1 MVLLKVNF
9 IMNQTTNKHGSLGVL
24 TLGALGVVFGDIG
37 TSPIYALKESLH
49 TAGTELFDIYGV
61 VSLIFWSLML
71 VVTLKYLVFVLRADN
86 NGEGGILSL
95 FALLPGK
102 VRNATGGTRYLFVIF
117 LLLGT
122 ALLVADGM
130 LTPAISVLSATEGLE
145 TLNADLASWTVP
157 LTVLILFILFAF
169 QYKGSN
175 TLGRVFGPVILIWFL
190 TLGVLGFVKVQE
202 HPEVIKALSPIY
214 AIEYVAHHGF
224 HTFIILSSVILAITG
239 AEALYADLGH
249 FGKRPIRLGWIFIV
263 APALVLNYLGQA
275 VIAIQDPGTD
285 KSLFFALA
293 PNDAVRIFL
302 VVLATLATVIASQA
316 LITGVA
322 SLSRQA
328 VRLGLLPR
336 LKVVH
341 TSSTVIGQIYVP
353 AVNLIVGLGSIF
365 LVVNFKTSSAL
376 ANAYSFAISATMLM
390 TTLAF
395 GYVAADKFKWNK
407 KVLALTIPLLVLID
421 LSFFLATVTKLL
433 KGAWVPLLIGFVI
446 AYVMWTWRKGQS
458 ALESAL
464 QKQDMRWEEVERQI
478 SSGSVSIIPDTGIY
492 LSSSALKVPQAL
504 VAQLNNLHSCPK
516 EILIVSVV
524 QGEVPF
530 VSAKPI
536 LKEVNP
542 RVNQLYVWVGYMQDV
557 NIQKS
562 IIDHV
567 MSEAEE
573 QECTYYLADRKFLE
587 SSEGS
592 LKGLTEKVFGILHRN
607 SATASSYFGLPEN
620 RVITLGTQIDL

>member
-1 MVLLKVNF
+1 MK
-9 IMNQTTNKHGSLGVL
+9 TTNKHGSLGAL

-37 TSPIYALKESLH
+37 TSPIYALRESLH
-49 TAGTELFDIYGV
+49 TAGTEVFDIYGV

-95 FALLPGK
+95 FALLPNK
-102 VRNATGGTRYLFVIF
+102 VRNSTGGARYYFVIF

-145 TLNADLASWTVP
+145 TLNPNLASLTVP
-157 LTVLILFILFAF
+157 LTVLILLLLFAF
-169 QYKGSN
+169 QFKGSN
-175 TLGRVFGPVILIWFL
+175 TLGKIFGPIILIWFV
-190 TLGVLGFVKVQE
+190 TLGYLGAVKVSE
-202 HPEVIKALSPIY
+202 RPEVFEALMPNY
-214 AIEYVAHHGF
+214 AIEYVIHHGF

-249 FGKRPIRLGWIFIV
+249 FGKRPIRIGWIFIV

-275 VIAIQDPGTD
+275 VIALEEPGVD

-293 PNDAVRIFL
+293 PNDATRIFL
-302 VVLATLATVIASQA
+302 VVLATLATIIASQA

-336 LKVVH
+336 LKIVH
-341 TSSTVIGQIYVP
+341 TSSTVAGQIYVP
-353 AVNLIVGLGSIF
+353 AVNLIIGLGSIF
-365 LVVNFKTSSAL
+365 LVINFKSSSAL

-395 GYVAADKFKWNK
+395 AYIAAEKFKWNK
-407 KVLALTIPLLVLID
+407 RVLALTIPFLVLID
-421 LSFFLATVTKLL
+421 LSFFIATVTKIF
-433 KGAWVPLLIGFVI
+433 KGAWVPLVIGI
-446 AYVMWTWRKGQS
+446 GITYIMWVWRKGQT
-458 ALESAL
+458 ALERAL
-464 QKQDMRWEEVERQI
+464 KRQEISWDEVEARIQ
-478 SSGSVSIIPDTGIY
+478 SGSISIIPDTGIY

-516 EILIVSVV
+516 EILIVSIIQGDVPVV
-524 QGEVPF
+524 T
-530 VSAKPI
+530 AKPV
-536 LKEVNP
+536 LKEVND
-542 RVNQLYVWVGYMQDV
+542 RVKQLYVWVGFKQDV
-557 NIQKS
+557 NIQRS
-562 IIDHV
+562 VIENV
-567 MSEAEE
+567 MSSEDEK
-573 QECTYYLADRKFLE
+573 ECTYYLADRKLLD
-587 SSEGS
+587 SAEGS
-592 LKGLTEKVFGILHRN
+592 VKGLTEKVFAILHRN

-620 RVITLGTQIDL
+620 RVITLGTQMDL

>member
-1 MVLLKVNF
+1 MSKAST
-9 IMNQTTNKHGSLGVL
+9 QGSLGAL

-37 TSPIYALKESLH
+37 TSPIYALRESLH
-49 TAGTELFDIYGV
+49 TAGTEVYDIYGV

-95 FALLPGK
+95 FALLPSK
-102 VRNATGGTRYLFVIF
+102 VRNATGGKRYFFVLF

-145 TLNADLASWTVP
+145 TLNANLATWTVP
-157 LTVLILFILFAF
+157 LTVLILVTLFGF

-175 TLGRVFGPVILIWFL
+175 LLGKIFGPIILIWFV
-190 TLGVLGFVKVQE
+190 TLGYLGFIRVQE
-202 HPEVIKALSPIY
+202 RPEVIEALLPTY
-214 AIEYVAHHGF
+214 AIEYVMHHGF

-249 FGKRPIRLGWIFIV
+249 FGKRPIRIGWIFIV

-275 VIAIQDPGTD
+275 VVALQDPGTK

-293 PNDAVRIFL
+293 PNDGVRIYL
-302 VVLATLATVIASQA
+302 VVLATLATIIASQA

-322 SLSRQA
+322 SLARQA

-341 TSSTVIGQIYVP
+341 TSSTVVGQIYVP

-365 LVVNFKTSSAL
+365 LVVNFKTSAAL

-395 GYVAADKFKWNK
+395 GYIAAEKFKWSK
-407 KVLALTIPLLVLID
+407 KSLILVIPVLILID
-421 LSFFLATVTKLL
+421 LSFFLATVTKIF
-433 KGAWVPLLIGFVI
+433 KGAWVPLLIGAAI
-446 AYVMWTWRKGQS
+446 TYLMWVWRKGQS
-458 ALESAL
+458 ALEQAL
-464 QKQDMRWEEVERQI
+464 KRQEMTWEEVEESI
-478 SSGSVSIIPDTGIY
+478 ASGDISIIPDTGIY

-516 EILIVSVV
+516 EILIVSVI
-524 QGEVPF
+524 QGDVP
-530 VSAKPI
+530 VVTAKPI
-536 LKEVNP
+536 LKEVTD
-542 RVNQLYVWVGYMQDV
+542 RVKQLYIWVGFKQDV
-557 NIQKS
+557 NVQQS
-562 IIDHV
+562 IIDNV
-567 MSEAEE
+567 MSKDEEA
-573 QECTYYLADRKFLE
+573 ECTYYLADRKFLE
-587 SSEGS
+587 SSDGS
-592 LKGLTEKVFGILHRN
+592 LKGGTEKVFGILHRN
-607 SATASSYFGLPEN
+607 STTASSYFGLPEN
-620 RVITLGTQIDL
+620 RVITLGTQMDL

>member
-1 MVLLKVNF
+1 MSSS
-9 IMNQTTNKHGSLGVL
+9 TKHGSLGAL

-37 TSPIYALKESLH
+37 TSPIYALRESLR
-49 TAGTELFDIYGV
+49 TAGTEVYDIYGV

-102 VRNATGGTRYLFVIF
+102 VRNATGGTKYFFVVF

-145 TLNADLASWTVP
+145 TLNSAFATWTVP
-157 LTVLILFILFAF
+157 LTVLILVTLFAF

-175 TLGRVFGPVILIWFL
+175 LLGRVFGPIILVWFL
-190 TLGVLGFVKVQE
+190 TLGLFGFIKVAE
-202 HPEVIKALSPIY
+202 RPEVIEALLPTY
-214 AIEYVAHHGF
+214 ALDYVVHHGF
-224 HTFIILSSVILAITG
+224 HTFIILSSVILAVTG

-249 FGKRPIRLGWIFIV
+249 FGKRPIRIGWIFIV

-275 VIAIQDPGTD
+275 VIAIQEPGED

-293 PNDAVRIFL
+293 PNDALRIYL
-302 VVLATLATVIASQA
+302 VVLATLATIIASQA

-336 LKVVH
+336 LKIVH

-353 AVNLIVGLGSIF
+353 AVNLIVGLGAVF

-390 TTLAF
+390 TTIAF
-395 GYVAADKFKWNK
+395 GYVAAEKFKWSK
-407 KVLALTIPLLVLID
+407 KALILIIPVLIAID
-421 LSFFLATVTKLL
+421 LSFFLATVTKIF
-433 KGAWVPLLIGFVI
+433 KGAWVPLLIGFAI
-446 AYVMWTWRKGQS
+446 TYVMWVWRKGQV
-458 ALESAL
+458 ALENAL
-464 QKQDMRWEEVERQI
+464 RKQDMSWEEVEKI
-478 SSGSVSIIPDTGIY
+478 IKSGDVSVIPDTGIY

-504 VAQLNNLHSCPK
+504 IAQINNLHSCPK
-516 EILIVSVV
+516 EILIVSVI
-524 QGEVPF
+524 QGDVPI
-530 VSAKPI
+530 VTAKPI
-536 LKEVNP
+536 LKEVNE
-542 RVNQLYVWVGYMQDV
+542 RVKQLYVWVGFKQDV
-557 NIQKS
+557 NIQKT
-562 IIDHV
+562 IIEHV
-567 MSEAEE
+567 MTATEEA
-573 QECTYYLADRKFLE
+573 ECTYYLADRKFLE
-587 SSEGS
+587 SSSGS
-592 LKGLTEKVFGILHRN
+592 LKGLTEKLFGILHRN
-607 SATASSYFGLPEN
+607 SATASGYFGLPES
-620 RVITLGTQIDL
+620 RVITLSTQMDL

>member
-1 MVLLKVNF
+1 MSSGV
-9 IMNQTTNKHGSLGVL
+9 KHGSLGAL

-37 TSPIYALKESLH
+37 TSPIYALRESLH
-49 TAGTELFDIYGV
+49 TAGTEVYDIYGV

-95 FALLPGK
+95 FALLPSK
-102 VRNATGGTRYLFVIF
+102 VRNATGGTKYFFVIF

-130 LTPAISVLSATEGLE
+130 LTPAISVLSATEGLK
-145 TLNADLASWTVP
+145 TLNPAFASWTVP
-157 LTVLILFILFAF
+157 LTVFILVTLFGF

-175 TLGRVFGPVILIWFL
+175 LLGKIFGPVILIWFA
-190 TLGVLGFVKVQE
+190 TLGYLGFVKVQE
-202 HPEVIKALSPIY
+202 HPEVIEALSPVY
-214 AIEYVAHHGF
+214 AVEYVAHHGF
-224 HTFIILSSVILAITG
+224 HTFIILSSVILAVTG

-249 FGKRPIRLGWIFIV
+249 FGKRPIRIGWIFIV

-275 VIAIQDPGTD
+275 VIAIQEPGTD

-293 PNDAVRIFL
+293 PNDAVRIYL
-302 VVLATLATVIASQA
+302 VVLATLATIIASQA

-336 LKVVH
+336 LKIVH

-353 AVNLIVGLGSIF
+353 AVNLIIGLGSIF

-390 TTLAF
+390 TTIAF
-395 GYVAADKFKWNK
+395 GYVAAEKFKWNK
-407 KVLALTIPLLVLID
+407 AVLAIVIPILIFID
-421 LSFFLATVTKLL
+421 LSFFLATVTKIF
-433 KGAWVPLLIGFVI
+433 KGAWVPLLIGVAI
-446 AYVMWTWRKGQS
+446 TYVMWVWRKGQA

-464 QKQDMRWEEVERQI
+464 RKQEMSWEEVEEI
-478 SSGSVSIIPDTGIY
+478 IKSGDVSIIPDTGIY

-504 VAQLNNLHSCPK
+504 IAQINNLHSCPK
-516 EILIVSVV
+516 EILIVSVI
-524 QGEVPF
+524 QGDVPI
-530 VSAKPI
+530 VTAKPI
-536 LKEVNP
+536 LKEVND
-542 RVNQLYVWVGYMQDV
+542 RVKQLYVWVGFKQEI
-557 NIQKS
+557 NIQKM

-567 MSEAEE
+567 MTVAEE
-573 QECTYYLADRKFLE
+573 SECTYYLADRKFLE
-587 SSEGS
+587 SSSGS
-592 LKGLTEKVFGILHRN
+592 LKGMTEKLFGILHRN
-607 SATASSYFGLPEN
+607 SATASGYFGLPEN
-620 RVITLGTQIDL
+620 RVITLSTQMDL

>member
-1 MVLLKVNF
+1 MSNLGK
-9 IMNQTTNKHGSLGVL
+9 QQSLGAL
-24 TLGALGVVFGDIG
+24 TLGALGIVFGDIG
-37 TSPIYALKESLH
+37 TSPIYALRESLR
-49 TAGTELFDIYGV
+49 TAGTEVYDIYGV

-102 VRNATGGTRYLFVIF
+102 VRNATGGTKYFFVLF

-130 LTPAISVLSATEGLE
+130 LTPAISVLSAIEGLE
-145 TLNADLASWTVP
+145 TLNADLVSWTVP
-157 LTVLILFILFAF
+157 VTVFILVALFAL

-175 TLGRVFGPVILIWFL
+175 ALGKIFGPIILIWFT
-190 TLGVLGFVKVQE
+190 TLGFLGFIKVKE
-202 HPEVIKALSPIY
+202 HPEVIEALLPTY
-214 AIEYVAHHGF
+214 AIDYVIHHGF
-224 HTFIILSSVILAITG
+224 HTFIILSSVILAVTG

-249 FGKRPIRLGWIFIV
+249 FGKRPIRIGWIFIV

-275 VIAIQDPGTD
+275 VIAIQEPGED

-293 PNDAVRIFL
+293 PNDAVRIYL
-302 VVLATLATVIASQA
+302 VFLATLATIIASQA

-336 LKVVH
+336 LKIVH

-353 AVNLIVGLGSIF
+353 AVNLIIGLGSVF

-390 TTLAF
+390 TTIAF
-395 GYVAADKFKWNK
+395 GYVAAVKFKWSK
-407 KVLALTIPLLVLID
+407 KALYFVIPILILID
-421 LSFFLATVTKLL
+421 LSFFLATVTKIF
-433 KGAWVPLLIGFVI
+433 KGAWVPLLIGVVI
-446 AYVMWTWRKGQS
+446 TYVMWVWRKGQA
-458 ALESAL
+458 ALESASR
-464 QKQDMRWEEVERQI
+464 KQDISWEDVESTI
-478 SSGSVSIIPDTGIY
+478 KSGSISIIPDTGIY
-492 LSSSALKVPQAL
+492 LSASALKVPQAL
-504 VAQLNNLHSCPK
+504 IAQINNLHSCPK

-524 QGEVPF
+524 QGDVPF
-530 VSAKPI
+530 VTAKPT
-536 LKEVNP
+536 LKVINE
-542 RVNQLYVWVGYMQDV
+542 RVRQLYVWVGFKQDV
-557 NIQKS
+557 NIQKT
-562 IIDHV
+562 IIEHV
-567 MSEAEE
+567 MTSAEE
-573 QECTYYLADRKFLE
+573 AECTYYLADRKFLE
-587 SSEGS
+587 SLGGS
-592 LKGLTEKVFGILHRN
+592 LKGMSEKLFGILHRN

-620 RVITLGTQIDL
+620 RVITLGTQMDL

>member
-1 MVLLKVNF
+1 MSSS
-9 IMNQTTNKHGSLGVL
+9 IKHGSLGAL

-37 TSPIYALKESLH
+37 TSPIYALRESLR
-49 TAGTELFDIYGV
+49 TAGTEVYDIYGV

-95 FALLPGK
+95 FALLPSK
-102 VRNATGGTRYLFVIF
+102 VRNATGGTKYFFVIF

-157 LTVLILFILFAF
+157 LTVFILLVLFGF

-175 TLGRVFGPVILIWFL
+175 ALGKIFGPVILIWFT
-190 TLGVLGFVKVQE
+190 TLGYLGFIKVTE
-202 HPEVIKALSPIY
+202 HPEVIEALLPTY
-214 AIEYVAHHGF
+214 AIDYVIHHGF
-224 HTFIILSSVILAITG
+224 HTFIILSSVILAVTG

-249 FGKRPIRLGWIFIV
+249 FGKRPIRIGWIFIV
-263 APALVLNYLGQA
+263 APALILNYLGQA
-275 VIAIQDPGTD
+275 VIAIQEPGED

-293 PNDAVRIFL
+293 PNDGVRIYL
-302 VVLATLATVIASQA
+302 VVLATLATIIASQA

-336 LKVVH
+336 LKIVH

-353 AVNLIVGLGSIF
+353 AVNLIIGLGSVF

-390 TTLAF
+390 TTIAF
-395 GYVAADKFKWNK
+395 AYVAAEKFKWSK
-407 KVLALTIPLLVLID
+407 LVLFLVIPILIMID
-421 LSFFLATVTKLL
+421 LSFFIATVTKIFR
-433 KGAWVPLLIGFVI
+433 GAWVPLLIGLAI
-446 AYVMWTWRKGQS
+446 TYVMWVWRKGQA
-458 ALESAL
+458 ALENAL
-464 QKQDMRWEEVERQI
+464 RKQDMTWEEVEKI
-478 SSGSVSIIPDTGIY
+478 IKSGDISIIPDTGIY
-492 LSSSALKVPQAL
+492 LSASALKVPQAL
-504 VAQLNNLHSCPK
+504 IAQIQNLHSCPK
-516 EILIVSVV
+516 EILIVSVI
-524 QGEVPF
+524 QGDVPI
-530 VSAKPI
+530 VTAKPI
-536 LKEVNP
+536 LKDVNK
-542 RVNQLYVWVGYMQDV
+542 RVKQLYVWVGFKQDV
-557 NIQKS
+557 NIQKT

-567 MSEAEE
+567 MTSTEEA
-573 QECTYYLADRKFLE
+573 ECTYYLADRKFLE

-592 LKGLTEKVFGILHRN
+592 LKGITEKLFGILHRN
-607 SATASSYFGLPEN
+607 SATASTYFGLPET
-620 RVITLGTQIDL
+620 RVITLSTQMDL